1 MKELAKKEIDE
12 NNNSF
17 FLELQ
22 KNSFKLQLVK
32 KIAEVGNNYKQRVLE
47 YKKSIQTYNI
57 EIEKIKNKIV
67 IAAAS
72 CNVEEKKLL
81 MIEHELLFESKA
93 YDSLQIK
100 FSTYVDLIKEN
111 ELSSLL
117 DDIEVVELSL
127 LNKELLRLNMLE
139 IIEPKQVALKSLEIA
154 LKELEM
160 DKAYFESIGLDKV
173 SNFELENKSFL
184 KQDSSEIVDTV
195 EVDA

>member
-1 MKELAKKEIDE
+1 MRELAKKEIDE
-12 NNNSF
+12 NNNGF

-22 KNSFKLQLVK
+22 KSSFKLQLIK
-32 KIAEVGNNYKQRVLE
+32 KIAEVDKNYKQRVLE
-47 YKKSIQTYNI
+47 YKKNIQTYNI
-57 EIEKIKNKIV
+57 EIEKLKNKIV
-67 IAAAS
+67 IAGES

-100 FSTYVDLIKEN
+100 FSTYVDLIKED
-111 ELSSLL
+111 ELSILL
-117 DDIEVVELSL
+117 DDIEVIELSL

-139 IIEPKQVALKSLEIA
+139 IIEPKEVALKSLEIA

-160 DKAYFESIGLDKV
+160 DKVYFESIGLDKV

-184 KQDSSEIVDTV
+184 KEDSSKIVDTV
-195 EVDA
+195 ELKA

>member
-12 NNNSF
+12 NSNSF
-17 FLELQ
+17 FLEFQ
-22 KNSFKLQLVK
+22 KSSFSLQLVK
-32 KIAEVGNNYKQRVLE
+32 KIAEVDKNYKQRVLE
-47 YKKSIQTYNI
+47 YKKNIQTYNI
-57 EIEKIKNKIV
+57 EIEKLKNKIV
-67 IAAAS
+67 IAAES

-111 ELSSLL
+111 ELSILL

-139 IIEPKQVALKSLEIA
+139 IIEPKQVALKSLAIA

-160 DKAYFESIGLDKV
+160 DKVYFEFIGLDKV
-173 SNFELENKSFL
+173 SNSELENKFFL
-184 KQDSSEIVDTV
+184 KEDSSEIVDTV
-195 EVDA
+195 EVDT